1 MFARIIFLT
10 VAVALGVAVVA
21 HRSDG
26 AAQEATSVV
35 QPADTLWSIAD
46 THYAG
51 DIRKGVWRIQKRN
64 HLASPML
71 RPGQALVIPVD

>member
-1 MFARIIFLT
+1 MFARIVILT

-26 AAQEATSVV
+26 AAHEATYVV
-35 QPADTLWSIAD
+35 QPADTLWTIAQ

-51 DIRKGVWRIQKRN
+51 DVRKGVWQIQKRN